1 MKRAFTL
8 IELLIIIAIIAIL
21 AAFIISNLGSSRS
34 LAQDAVRKND
44 ISNLYKSIVG
54 KNALSE
60 SSYPDIVSTIEP
72 GKTNSNLQSFID
84 QFLKTTPYDPNPTK
98 AYLYK
103 GNGKDFSIAAILD
116 DGSCFI
122 KSTGLNLFGSD
133 TICSTYNEGGI
144 GLVQNFMFLHGST
157 YLDLIW
163 SIPTSLSSLPTSNVS
178 SAIICLDSASE
189 LDPNSLPSD
198 EYLFTHGT
206 IITLVNNAVNE
217 YRITLDN
224 PDYYYYCKT
233 YSYDNTVIT
242 NPGVPGSSPNTS
254 TGGFSSSSSSSYSSS
269 SPSTYTP
276 GASSNPP
283 SIGGST
289 TTGGSTSPSFNLEP
303 IRNPDG
309 TGSITLSW
317 IPGYLSTH
325 TLIRR
330 DYNTPPET
338 RTDGTSI
345 YYERNDKDNQDI
357 TSIHYHTDTGLSEDY
372 IYCYSAWAYDERT
385 NTYSNGFVLA
395 CGGVPPSNPTN
406 LTMTSTTN
414 SFNLNWTKGSSTN
427 TVIRRSINTPPQ
439 NQEQGTLV
447 YNSTSSSFTD
457 TDITLTKN
465 TTYCYSIWSYNPT
478 TASLSTEYLSSCG
491 TLSNMASPTNL
502 SFPTVAYNSII
513 LNWTPGTG
521 STNTLIVR
529 KQGSIPT
536 SRTDGT
542 TIYED
547 NGNAFIDTGLTDNT
561 EYCYALYATDGTE
574 YTEALTGCQATVQA
588 YSSCS
593 ELKAL
598 GVNTNGVYPIKVNGN
613 TFNAYCDMITD
624 GGGWTL
630 VLAQYEDDPV
640 TNWNEGIQ
648 GDYDPSLATRKGF
661 ALNTSQIPSHNQV
674 AFGKDLDPTF
684 VDYADFTYSTGNI
697 PVTTLTSPK
706 TRKGYQV
713 HRDMGGYYGTHNP
726 EGSFNTSTSPG
737 WRNTLTF
744 DELGGS
750 KGTWAFALNATNVDT
765 GSCNDLKVCKGYSMK
780 NEILQTT
787 SESYAWTVWVRTGTI
802 ETAKSSCKAWYDS
815 GATTDGYY
823 KINPNGTSFITYCD
837 MTNGGWTLVANVL
850 GTNAISS
857 ANYTNGLGSTDY
869 LPLSEWIHK
878 VSDFNTYT
886 NPAMRI
892 DMGTVKDYFIPNGV
906 SFSTM
911 VTTSPTNNFK
921 WTNDLTKP
929 FVVPSYYSGHLGG
942 SLLDWPVNN
951 VLGDSRRHLSFW
963 ASNNTSIGGC
973 CHSTYND
980 TSVWGKAFKMWIR
993 EGVLEPT
1000 YSSSTCKTIKTAT
1013 GTTISGIYTIDPDG
1027 TGGNVP
1033 FQAYCDMVTDGG
1045 GWTHPCTTCQNGL
1058 RQYYTFDDVS
1068 GTVVPNH
1075 APGVADASITNTT
1088 YVVKSSD
1095 SVRSYSLQFNPGTV
1109 SYYLSIPETMT
1120 NTYSMSMWV
1129 KTALTHQIDS
1139 QSNSGIAGT
1148 SGQRYVIG
1156 SMHQGT
1162 DAGSGLSLGTNGM
1175 SVYEHAGDYMPARL
1189 VYNASL
1195 GTAWNHVVLVY
1206 SNKIPYLYLN
1216 GSLVASGTV
1225 SPKATVYS
1233 SYMIGAGHYTLDNDF
1248 KIDFLRIYNRALTA
1262 AEISALYK
1270 EKNIP

>member
-8 IELLIIIAIIAIL
+8 IELLVIIAIIAIL
-21 AAFIISNLGSSRS
+21 AAFIISNLGGSRS

-103 GNGKDFSIAAILD
+103 GDGKDFSIAAILD

-206 IITLVNNAVNE
+206 IVTLVNNAVNE

-491 TLSNMASPTNL
+491 TLSNMATPTNL

-574 YTEALTGCQATVQA
+574 YTEALTGCQTTQA
-588 YSSCS
+588 
-593 ELKAL
+593 
-598 GVNTNGVYPIKVNGN
+598 
-613 TFNAYCDMITD
+613 IT
-624 GGGWTL
+624 GL
-630 VLAQYEDDPV
+630 V
-640 TNWNEGIQ
+640 
-648 GDYDPSLATRKGF
+648 
-661 ALNTSQIPSHNQV
+661 SHW
-674 AFGKDLDPTF
+674 K
-684 VDYADFTYSTGNI
+684 
-697 PVTTLTSPK
+697 
-706 TRKGYQV
+706 
-713 HRDMGGYYGTHNP
+713 
-726 EGSFNTSTSPG
+726 
-737 WRNTLTF
+737 F
-744 DELGGS
+744 DEG
-750 KGTWAFALNATNVDT
+750 
-765 GSCNDLKVCKGYSMK
+765 
-780 NEILQTT
+780 
-787 SESYAWTVWVRTGTI
+787 TGT
-802 ETAKSSCKAWYDS
+802 TAYDS
-815 GATTDGYY
+815 A
-823 KINPNGTSFITYCD
+823 
-837 MTNGGWTLVANVL
+837 
-850 GTNAISS
+850 GTNHGTL
-857 ANYTNGLGSTDY
+857 TNGL
-869 LPLSEWIHK
+869 
-878 VSDFNTYT
+878 
-886 NPAMRI
+886 
-892 DMGTVKDYFIPNGV
+892 
-906 SFSTM
+906 
-911 VTTSPTNNFK
+911 
-921 WTNDLTKP
+921 
-929 FVVPSYYSGHLGG
+929 
-942 SLLDWPVNN
+942 
-951 VLGDSRRHLSFW
+951 
-963 ASNNTSIGGC
+963 
-973 CHSTYND
+973 
-980 TSVWGKAFKMWIR
+980 
-993 EGVLEPT
+993 
-1000 YSSSTCKTIKTAT
+1000 
-1013 GTTISGIYTIDPDG
+1013 
-1027 TGGNVP
+1027 
-1033 FQAYCDMVTDGG
+1033 
-1045 GWTHPCTTCQNGL
+1045 
-1058 RQYYTFDDVS
+1058 
-1068 GTVVPNH
+1068 
-1075 APGVADASITNTT
+1075 
-1088 YVVKSSD
+1088 
-1095 SVRSYSLQFNPGTV
+1095 
-1109 SYYLSIPETMT
+1109 
-1120 NTYSMSMWV
+1120 
-1129 KTALTHQIDS
+1129 
-1139 QSNSGIAGT
+1139 
-1148 SGQRYVIG
+1148 
-1156 SMHQGT
+1156 
-1162 DAGSGLSLGTNGM
+1162 
-1175 SVYEHAGDYMPARL
+1175 
-1189 VYNASL
+1189 
-1195 GTAWNHVVLVY
+1195 
-1206 SNKIPYLYLN
+1206 
-1216 GSLVASGTV
+1216 
-1225 SPKATVYS
+1225 
-1233 SYMIGAGHYTLDNDF
+1233 
-1248 KIDFLRIYNRALTA
+1248 
-1262 AEISALYK
+1262 
-1270 EKNIP
+1270 

>member
-1 MKRAFTL
+1 MKKFCAFTL
-8 IELLIIIAIIAIL
+8 IELLIIIAIIVIL
-21 AAFIISNLGSSRS
+21 AAFIIFNLGGSRS

-103 GNGKDFSIAAILD
+103 GDGKDFSIAAILD

-206 IITLVNNAVNE
+206 IVTLVNNAVNE

-345 YYERNDKDNQDI
+345 YYERNDKDSQDI

-395 CGGVPPSNPTN
+395 CGGVPPSSPTN
-406 LTMTSTTN
+406 LTMSSTTN
-414 SFNLNWTKGSSTN
+414 SFNLSWTKGSSTN
-427 TVIRRSINTPPQ
+427 TVIRRSINIPPQ

-491 TLSNMASPTNL
+491 TLSNMATPTNL

-561 EYCYALYATDGTE
+561 EYCYALYATDNTE
-574 YTEALTGCQATVQA
+574 YTEALTGCQSTQTITGLVSHWKFDEGTGTTA
-588 YSSCS
+588 YDSAGTNHGT
-593 ELKAL
+593 L
-598 GVNTNGVYPIKVNGN
+598 TNGPTWKTSADCVSGGCLQFDGSNDYVNVGN
-613 TFNAYCDMITD
+613 KS
-624 GGGWTL
+624 
-630 VLAQYEDDPV
+630 
-640 TNWNEGIQ
+640 
-648 GDYDPSLATRKGF
+648 SLNPGSGQFTVSAWVR
-661 ALNTSQIPSHNQV
+661 INQV
-674 AFGKDLDPTF
+674 VSD
-684 VDYADFTYSTGNI
+684 TGM
-697 PVTTLTSPK
+697 VL
-706 TRKGYQV
+706 
-713 HRDMGGYYGTHNP
+713 
-726 EGSFNTSTSPG
+726 
-737 WRNTLTF
+737 
-744 DELGGS
+744 S
-750 KGTWAFALNATNVDT
+750 KGNSGNL
-765 GSCNDLKVCKGYSMK
+765 GYG
-780 NEILQTT
+780 L
-787 SESYAWTVWVRTGTI
+787 
-802 ETAKSSCKAWYDS
+802 WY
-815 GATTDGYY
+815 
-823 KINPNGTSFITYCD
+823 NPNGSINSDYC
-837 MTNGGWTLVANVL
+837 NG
-850 GTNAISS
+850 
-857 ANYTNGLGSTDY
+857 
-869 LPLSEWIHK
+869 
-878 VSDFNTYT
+878 
-886 NPAMRI
+886 
-892 DMGTVKDYFIPNGV
+892 
-906 SFSTM
+906 
-911 VTTSPTNNFK
+911 
-921 WTNDLTKP
+921 
-929 FVVPSYYSGHLGG
+929 
-942 SLLDWPVNN
+942 
-951 VLGDSRRHLSFW
+951 
-963 ASNNTSIGGC
+963 
-973 CHSTYND
+973 
-980 TSVWGKAFKMWIR
+980 SVRG
-993 EGVLEPT
+993 
-1000 YSSSTCKTIKTAT
+1000 
-1013 GTTISGIYTIDPDG
+1013 
-1027 TGGNVP
+1027 
-1033 FQAYCDMVTDGG
+1033 
-1045 GWTHPCTTCQNGL
+1045 
-1058 RQYYTFDDVS
+1058 
-1068 GTVVPNH
+1068 
-1075 APGVADASITNTT
+1075 NTT
-1088 YVVKSSD
+1088 YGTGYNDDSWHFLV
-1095 SVRSYSLQFNPGTV
+1095 SVRGSDLRTYIYLDGFYTGSYSQV
-1109 SYYLSIPETMT
+1109 SSGSISP
-1120 NTYSMSMWV
+1120 
-1129 KTALTHQIDS
+1129 
-1139 QSNSGIAGT
+1139 SNSFYI
-1148 SGQRYVIG
+1148 GQNLNSLQRFKGYV
-1156 SMHQGT
+1156 
-1162 DAGSGLSLGTNGM
+1162 DD
-1175 SVYEHAGDYMPARL
+1175 VR
-1189 VYNASL
+1189 V
-1195 GTAWNHVVLVY
+1195 
-1206 SNKIPYLYLN
+1206 
-1216 GSLVASGTV
+1216 
-1225 SPKATVYS
+1225 
-1233 SYMIGAGHYTLDNDF
+1233 
-1248 KIDFLRIYNRALTA
+1248 YNRALSNEEIFALHSIGIHSYGISHGACGVSDGANFLVAPIEGLCAHGTPNAVSGVGPWTWICTGTSASVSCSANKSIDGECGTA
-1262 AEISALYK
+1262 NKEFYTTVTSYGFSTFCSIGSSSPASPAFPTSGIPVSWQCSGVNGGNAVTCTASKSSSVCISGGGLTCVESVSGAYTINKYTLSGAVTGTSAWTPPAGVTQVEYLVVAGGGGGVDATAYQGIGGGGGGGFLNSSMGVVNTSYQVIVGAGGVKAKGFDSSFGEIVAIGGGLGAMGKGGNGGSGGGGGSQPSYEGGSGTAGQGNSGGAGTLIPNTGGGGGGAGGVGTSGTNQGWYVSYGGAGGVGKQSSITGTAVYYAGGGGGGLQNNSAGGGTGGLGGGGNGGMGTNGNDGTPNTGGGAGGGGAFYDETRISGK
-1270 EKNIP
+1270 GGSGIVIIRYLTPQ

>member
-1 MKRAFTL
+1 MNHRAFTL

-44 ISNLYKSIVG
+44 ISNLYKSILG

-206 IITLVNNAVNE
+206 IVTLVNNAVNE

-254 TGGFSSSSSSSYSSS
+254 NGGFSSSSSSSYSSS

-427 TVIRRSINTPPQ
+427 TVIRRSINTPPT

-447 YNSTSSSFTD
+447 YNSTSSSFND

-491 TLSNMASPTNL
+491 TLSNMATPTNL

-561 EYCYALYATDGTE
+561 EYCYALYATDNTE
-574 YTEALTGCQATVQA
+574 YTEALTGCQTTSVVG
-588 YSSCS
+588 SSCS
-593 ELKAL
+593 SLLAQ
-598 GVNTNGVYPIKVNGN
+598 GHNTNGVYMIDPDGIGTGN
-613 TFNAYCDMITD
+613 NPFPVYCDMTTD

-674 AFGKDLDPTF
+674 AFGKDLNPTE
-684 VDYADFTYSTGNI
+684 VDYANFIYSTGNI
-697 PVTTLTSPK
+697 PLSNVFSPK
-706 TRKGYQV
+706 TGGLYQI
-713 HRDMGGYYGTHNP
+713 HRNTTELYGGHDPETGAYYTIDNQP
-726 EGSFNTSTSPG
+726 N
-737 WRNTLTF
+737 WVNTLTF
-744 DELGGS
+744 DKVQTS
-750 KGTWAFALNATNVDT
+750 FSWAFSPIHPEITRR
-765 GSCNDLKVCKGYSMK
+765 GYSM
-780 NEILQTT
+780 NEVNMQYSL
-787 SESYAWTVWVRTGTI
+787 ESYSWTLWVRDVSASVTMAKKRSIAISNLSGLNLTDYQVSVTIPHDSDMRNDFGDLRFFMSDGTPLSYWL
-802 ETAKSSCKAWYDS
+802 ESK
-815 GATTDGYY
+815 TDG
-823 KINPNGTSFITYCD
+823 
-837 MTNGGWTLVANVL
+837 LVANYWIKVPL
-850 GTNAISS
+850 IPSTGTTAYVKYGNSSMSDQSSGRVVFDFFDDFSGTALSYQWIS
-857 ANYTNGLGSTDY
+857 NGSLSSSVSNGNLNITRIGTDTQGHLY
-869 LPLSEWIHK
+869 NNGKTFL
-878 VSDFNTYT
+878 NQ
-886 NPAMRI
+886 AMRI
-892 DMGTVKDYFIPNGV
+892 KAKANNAYSTQWTWAHFGFMNLSSSYVLIGSYYATNAMG
-906 SFSTM
+906 
-911 VTTSPTNNFK
+911 VTT
-921 WTNDLTKP
+921 
-929 FVVPSYYSGHLGG
+929 YSAAGVGG
-942 SLLDWPVNN
+942 SQLGINIMPNEYHLFDILWTPSKVTYVFDKNVTKEVTTNIPSTPLYPGFRHQSNAGDLSIDWILVRKHSSSEPSV
-951 VLGDSRRHLSFW
+951 
-963 ASNNTSIGGC
+963 SIG
-973 CHSTYND
+973 
-980 TSVWGKAFKMWIR
+980 A
-993 EGVLEPT
+993 E
-1000 YSSSTCKTIKTAT
+1000 
-1013 GTTISGIYTIDPDG
+1013 
-1027 TGGNVP
+1027 
-1033 FQAYCDMVTDGG
+1033 
-1045 GWTHPCTTCQNGL
+1045 
-1058 RQYYTFDDVS
+1058 
-1068 GTVVPNH
+1068 
-1075 APGVADASITNTT
+1075 
-1088 YVVKSSD
+1088 
-1095 SVRSYSLQFNPGTV
+1095 
-1109 SYYLSIPETMT
+1109 
-1120 NTYSMSMWV
+1120 
-1129 KTALTHQIDS
+1129 
-1139 QSNSGIAGT
+1139 QSN
-1148 SGQRYVIG
+1148 
-1156 SMHQGT
+1156 
-1162 DAGSGLSLGTNGM
+1162 
-1175 SVYEHAGDYMPARL
+1175 
-1189 VYNASL
+1189 
-1195 GTAWNHVVLVY
+1195 
-1206 SNKIPYLYLN
+1206 
-1216 GSLVASGTV
+1216 
-1225 SPKATVYS
+1225 
-1233 SYMIGAGHYTLDNDF
+1233 
-1248 KIDFLRIYNRALTA
+1248 
-1262 AEISALYK
+1262 
-1270 EKNIP
+1270 

>member
-1 MKRAFTL
+1 MATYKKSFTL
-8 IELLIIIAIIAIL
+8 IELLIIIAIIGIL
-21 AAFIISNLGSSRS
+21 AAFIISNLGDSRS
-34 LAQDAVRKND
+34 LANDAVRKND

-72 GKTNSNLQSFID
+72 GKTNTNLQSFID

-103 GNGKDFSIAAILD
+103 GDGKDFSIAAILD

-178 SAIICLDSASE
+178 SAIICLDSATE

-233 YSYDNTVIT
+233 YSYDNTVVT
-242 NPGVPGSSPNTS
+242 NPGIVGSTPNTS
-254 TGGFSSSSSSSYSSS
+254 NGGFSSGSSSSSSNYSSS
-269 SPSTYTP
+269 SPSSYTP
-276 GASSNPP
+276 PASSNPP

-406 LTMTSTTN
+406 LIMTSTTN

-491 TLSNMASPTNL
+491 TLSNMATPTNL

-561 EYCYALYATDGTE
+561 EYCYALYATDNTE
-574 YTEALTGCQATVQA
+574 YTEPLTGCRKTLSGTMTFRE
-588 YSSCS
+588 YYDDNYI
-593 ELKAL
+593 
-598 GVNTNGVYPIKVNGN
+598 VNLFEIGN
-613 TFNAYCDMITD
+613 A
-624 GGGWTL
+624 
-630 VLAQYEDDPV
+630 
-640 TNWNEGIQ
+640 
-648 GDYDPSLATRKGF
+648 
-661 ALNTSQIPSHNQV
+661 TSQISTNWTPPANITQV
-674 AFGKDLDPTF
+674 EVLVVA
-684 VDYADFTYSTGNI
+684 
-697 PVTTLTSPK
+697 
-706 TRKGYQV
+706 
-713 HRDMGGYYGTHNP
+713 GGG
-726 EGSFNTSTSPG
+726 GG
-737 WRNTLTF
+737 
-744 DELGGS
+744 GGS
-750 KGTWAFALNATNVDT
+750 
-765 GSCNDLKVCKGYSMK
+765 Y
-780 NEILQTT
+780 
-787 SESYAWTVWVRTGTI
+787 
-802 ETAKSSCKAWYDS
+802 
-815 GATTDGYY
+815 
-823 KINPNGTSFITYCD
+823 P
-837 MTNGGWTLVANVL
+837 
-850 GTNAISS
+850 
-857 ANYTNGLGSTDY
+857 
-869 LPLSEWIHK
+869 
-878 VSDFNTYT
+878 
-886 NPAMRI
+886 
-892 DMGTVKDYFIPNGV
+892 
-906 SFSTM
+906 
-911 VTTSPTNNFK
+911 
-921 WTNDLTKP
+921 
-929 FVVPSYYSGHLGG
+929 
-942 SLLDWPVNN
+942 
-951 VLGDSRRHLSFW
+951 
-963 ASNNTSIGGC
+963 
-973 CHSTYND
+973 
-980 TSVWGKAFKMWIR
+980 
-993 EGVLEPT
+993 
-1000 YSSSTCKTIKTAT
+1000 
-1013 GTTISGIYTIDPDG
+1013 
-1027 TGGNVP
+1027 TGG
-1033 FQAYCDMVTDGG
+1033 GG
-1045 GWTHPCTTCQNGL
+1045 GGAGGVIHMYNYSILDGIPITVTVGAGGTQAANG
-1058 RQYYTFDDVS
+1058 Y
-1068 GTVVPNH
+1068 
-1075 APGVADASITNTT
+1075 
-1088 YVVKSSD
+1088 
-1095 SVRSYSLQFNPGTV
+1095 
-1109 SYYLSIPETMT
+1109 
-1120 NTYSMSMWV
+1120 
-1129 KTALTHQIDS
+1129 
-1139 QSNSGIAGT
+1139 NSAF
-1148 SGQRYVIG
+1148 
-1156 SMHQGT
+1156 
-1162 DAGSGLSLGTNGM
+1162 
-1175 SVYEHAGDYMPARL
+1175 
-1189 VYNASL
+1189 
-1195 GTAWNHVVLVY
+1195 
-1206 SNKIPYLYLN
+1206 
-1216 GSLVASGTV
+1216 GSLVAIGGGAGGYAYATPENAGKSGGSGGGSRYGGAAGTGVVGPPRQGYNGGVGTTVSPWPAAGGGGAGQVGGAGSGSLGGKGGDGLSFSITGEEKYYAGGGGGSAYSSGIPGNGGLGGGGNGGKSTSGGKGTDGLGGGGGGTSGSGYVGGKGGSGTV
-1225 SPKATVYS
+1225 IVRYWNPSASVNGACGTANKAYYVTSS
-1233 SYMIGAGHYTLDNDF
+1233 SYGFDTFCSFGIASPSISSFPAPGSSVSWSCLGYNGGETAYCTASRSLSSCLSGGGLTCTETVSGSYVVNQFTLSGASSGTTVWIPPTGVSQVEYLVIGGGGGGGGAGSGGGAGGYLSGNNYSVSGSINISVGAGGGGGLAYGNGLKGSSSSFGAIVAEGGGAGVSHFSVAGGNGGSGGGGAIRVEAPASTGGAASAGYPGGAGIIQSSWFGGNSGGGGAGQAGSSGVIGTTHGTGGGGKGGNGLASS
-1248 KIDFLRIYNRALTA
+1248 ITGTSITRAA
-1262 AEISALYK
+1262 GGGGGEINGAYGGAGGSGGGGTGGFDAVGIAGSANTGSGGGGGAYYPSATYYSGGNGGSGIVIIRYLQ
-1270 EKNIP
+1270 P

>member
-1 MKRAFTL
+1 MNKRAFTL

-21 AAFIISNLGSSRS
+21 AAFIISNLGDSRS

-254 TGGFSSSSSSSYSSS
+254 TGGFSSGSSSSSNYSSS

-491 TLSNMASPTNL
+491 TLSNMATPTNL

-574 YTEALTGCQATVQA
+574 YTEALTGCQSTSQFTALMMYMEGEDNGTVFTD
-588 YSSCS
+588 
-593 ELKAL
+593 ETGK
-598 GVNTNGVYPIKVNGN
+598 VVEVYGN
-613 TFNAYCDMITD
+613 TKTVTAVKKFGNSSMFLD
-624 GGGWTL
+624 GT
-630 VLAQYEDDPV
+630 
-640 TNWNEGIQ
+640 
-648 GDYDPSLATRKGF
+648 GDYLKLPS
-661 ALNTSQIPSHNQV
+661 S
-674 AFGKDLDPTF
+674 
-684 VDYADFTYSTGNI
+684 
-697 PVTTLTSPK
+697 
-706 TRKGYQV
+706 
-713 HRDMGGYYGTHNP
+713 
-726 EGSFNTSTSPG
+726 
-737 WRNTLTF
+737 
-744 DELGGS
+744 
-750 KGTWAFALNATNVDT
+750 
-765 GSCNDLKVCKGYSMK
+765 
-780 NEILQTT
+780 
-787 SESYAWTVWVRTGTI
+787 
-802 ETAKSSCKAWYDS
+802 
-815 GATTDGYY
+815 
-823 KINPNGTSFITYCD
+823 
-837 MTNGGWTLVANVL
+837 
-850 GTNAISS
+850 
-857 ANYTNGLGSTDY
+857 
-869 LPLSEWIHK
+869 
-878 VSDFNTYT
+878 SDFNFGASDFTIDFWFKTRTTYNST
-886 NPAMRI
+886 GYYIFNLGGQIAMSLNNW
-892 DMGTVKDYFIPNGV
+892 Y
-906 SFSTM
+906 
-911 VTTSPTNNFK
+911 TTSARAATLSSAGGVYN
-921 WTNDLTKP
+921 
-929 FVVPSYYSGHLGG
+929 YGG
-942 SLLDWPVNN
+942 SLGAYTDTNWHHYALTRSS
-951 VLGDSRRHLSFW
+951 GTCRSFMDGVAVGSSFSCSSDID
-963 ASNNTSIGGC
+963 ASSSNKYIG
-973 CHSTYND
+973 
-980 TSVWGKAFKMWIR
+980 VWGEAN
-993 EGVLEPT
+993 P
-1000 YSSSTCKTIKTAT
+1000 Y
-1013 GTTISGIYTIDPDG
+1013 ISDFDGYID
-1027 TGGNVP
+1027 N
-1033 FQAYCDMVTDGG
+1033 F
-1045 GWTHPCTTCQNGL
+1045 
-1058 RQYYTFDDVS
+1058 R
-1068 GTVVPNH
+1068 
-1075 APGVADASITNTT
+1075 IT
-1088 YVVKSSD
+1088 K
-1095 SVRSYSLQFNPGTV
+1095 
-1109 SYYLSIPETMT
+1109 
-1120 NTYSMSMWV
+1120 
-1129 KTALTHQIDS
+1129 
-1139 QSNSGIAGT
+1139 GIAYWTTNFTPPADSACGT
-1148 SGQRYVIG
+1148 ASKDYDGAAT
-1156 SMHQGT
+1156 SFGT
-1162 DAGSGLSLGTNGM
+1162 DTFC
-1175 SVYEHAGDYMPARL
+1175 
-1189 VYNASL
+1189 
-1195 GTAWNHVVLVY
+1195 
-1206 SNKIPYLYLN
+1206 
-1216 GSLVASGTV
+1216 ASGTV
-1225 SPKATVYS
+1225 SGIPSFPEFGETVSWACEGMYGNEPLICYASKGLCPSGATCKTVDGDTVAEWKTVG
-1233 SYMIGAGHYTLDNDF
+1233 SYTWVVP
-1248 KIDFLRIYNRALTA
+1248 
-1262 AEISALYK
+1262 AEISQVEVLVVGGGGGGGDYYYGGGGGAGGVVYHSNKSVSGNISITVGAGGLVKANGGNSVFGDIVAIGGGAGGDYNGRTKGVDGGSGGGTAMSANVARPWYGISTQTNSGGGVGYGHNGGDIDPNDAVGGAGGGGAGSSGGSNLVKSLDGQRGGDGIMFNITGENVVYAAGGGGGAYYTGALGGDGGSGGIGGRGSSGSIFATAGTPNTGSGGGGGWHGGVNSNSKGKGGGSGIVIVRYQL
-1270 EKNIP
+1270 P

>member
-1 MKRAFTL
+1 MLRKSFTL
-8 IELLIIIAIIAIL
+8 IELLVIIAIIAIL
-21 AAFIISNLGSSRS
+21 AAFIIANLGSSRS

-491 TLSNMASPTNL
+491 TLSNMATPTNL

-574 YTEALTGCQATVQA
+574 YTEALTGCQTTQA
-588 YSSCS
+588 ITGLVSHWKFDEGTGTTAYDSAGTNHGT
-593 ELKAL
+593 L
-598 GVNTNGVYPIKVNGN
+598 TNGPTWKTSSDCISGGCLQFDGSNDYVNIGTPSSLEITQSISILAWVKGN
-613 TFNAYCDMITD
+613 GTAISRYQHDNTHRSWTMNFSPNSIYVDIMKDCNATSNYKRYGYT
-624 GGGWTL
+624 
-630 VLAQYEDDPV
+630 
-640 TNWNEGIQ
+640 
-648 GDYDPSLATRKGF
+648 
-661 ALNTSQIPSHNQV
+661 NTSLETDTSNWHHI
-674 AFGKDLDPTF
+674 A
-684 VDYADFTYSTGNI
+684 FTYSTTDDALRVYLDGLDITHLEYRDRDNI
-697 PVTTLTSPK
+697 LSSICSNTTEPIRIGSQYYNNALYSLYNGLIDEVRIYNKALTSAEVSSLYETDEYLLNIK
-706 TRKGYQV
+706 NGAC
-713 HRDMGGYYGTHNP
+713 
-726 EGSFNTSTSPG
+726 GS
-737 WRNTLTF
+737 
-744 DELGGS
+744 
-750 KGTWAFALNATNVDT
+750 
-765 GSCNDLKVCKGYSMK
+765 
-780 NEILQTT
+780 I
-787 SESYAWTVWVRTGTI
+787 
-802 ETAKSSCKAWYDS
+802 
-815 GATTDGYY
+815 
-823 KINPNGTSFITYCD
+823 NGTRVYSTPTEELCAY
-837 MTNGGWTLVANVL
+837 GYPGPVL
-850 GTNAISS
+850 GDGPWAWSCIGEYASVSCSTVIGCTQGEKVLCKESLDGDYVINKYTLLQNNLSSTVDWVVPPDVAELDLLVVGGGGGGGNGANNDNSRGGGGGAGGGLIYLENHIVPSNNIIPIAIGSG
-857 ANYTNGLGSTDY
+857 GLGSNRT
-869 LPLSEWIHK
+869 
-878 VSDFNTYT
+878 
-886 NPAMRI
+886 
-892 DMGTVKDYFIPNGV
+892 
-906 SFSTM
+906 
-911 VTTSPTNNFK
+911 
-921 WTNDLTKP
+921 
-929 FVVPSYYSGHLGG
+929 
-942 SLLDWPVNN
+942 
-951 VLGDSRRHLSFW
+951 
-963 ASNNTSIGGC
+963 
-973 CHSTYND
+973 
-980 TSVWGKAFKMWIR
+980 
-993 EGVLEPT
+993 
-1000 YSSSTCKTIKTAT
+1000 
-1013 GTTISGIYTIDPDG
+1013 
-1027 TGGNVP
+1027 
-1033 FQAYCDMVTDGG
+1033 
-1045 GWTHPCTTCQNGL
+1045 
-1058 RQYYTFDDVS
+1058 
-1068 GTVVPNH
+1068 
-1075 APGVADASITNTT
+1075 
-1088 YVVKSSD
+1088 SD
-1095 SVRSYSLQFNPGTV
+1095 SVPV
-1109 SYYLSIPETMT
+1109 SGGNSSFGEFVALGGGAGGMTQRGNYLSTG
-1120 NTYSMSMWV
+1120 
-1129 KTALTHQIDS
+1129 
-1139 QSNSGIAGT
+1139 SNG
-1148 SGQRYVIG
+1148 
-1156 SMHQGT
+1156 
-1162 DAGSGLSLGTNGM
+1162 GSGGGGGS
-1175 SVYEHAGDYMPARL
+1175 E
-1189 VYNASL
+1189 AS
-1195 GTAWNHVVLVY
+1195 A
-1206 SNKIPYLYLN
+1206 
-1216 GSLVASGTV
+1216 
-1225 SPKATVYS
+1225 YS
-1233 SYMIGAGHYTLDNDF
+1233 SYIIGGNALQPTSISGGYGNKGGTAQVNGVGGGGGGASGVGNNGSAGGLGGAGMDIRGVLYAKGGNGGKYPITATDAPHHTGNGGQGGRPNSTGGSSIFGGNGGSGVVVIRYHNP
-1248 KIDFLRIYNRALTA
+1248 LR
-1262 AEISALYK
+1262 
-1270 EKNIP
+1270 

>member
-72 GKTNSNLQSFID
+72 GKTNTNLQSFID

-103 GNGKDFSIAAILD
+103 GDGKDFSIAAILD

-133 TICSTYNEGGI
+133 TICNTYSEGGI

-178 SAIICLDSASE
+178 SAIICLDSVTE

-338 RTDGTSI
+338 RTDASI

-427 TVIRRSINTPPQ
+427 TVIRRSINTPPT

-447 YNSTSSSFTD
+447 YSSTSSSFTD

-491 TLSNMASPTNL
+491 TLSNMATPTNL

-513 LNWTPGTG
+513 LNWTPGSG

-536 SRTDGT
+536 NKEDGT

-547 NGNAFIDTGLTDNT
+547 NGNAFIDTGLSNNT
-561 EYCYALYATDGTE
+561 QYCYALYAKNGEE
-574 YTEALTGCQATVQA
+574 YTEALTGC
-588 YSSCS
+588 
-593 ELKAL
+593 
-598 GVNTNGVYPIKVNGN
+598 
-613 TFNAYCDMITD
+613 
-624 GGGWTL
+624 
-630 VLAQYEDDPV
+630 
-640 TNWNEGIQ
+640 
-648 GDYDPSLATRKGF
+648 
-661 ALNTSQIPSHNQV
+661 
-674 AFGKDLDPTF
+674 
-684 VDYADFTYSTGNI
+684 
-697 PVTTLTSPK
+697 VTTLSQGIILTETRDGSYIIDKFTLSSGAPTSSITWKAPQGV
-706 TRKGYQV
+706 TSVEYLVVGGGGAGRS
-713 HRDMGGYYGTHNP
+713 GYYGGGGGAGGFQTGNRNLSDG
-726 EGSFNTSTSPG
+726 EELVVTVGAGGLGVGGTATTATVANSGSNSSILSP
-737 WRNTLTF
+737 NFSLISY
-744 DELGGS
+744 GGQGGRMWGDGLS
-750 KGTWAFALNATNVDT
+750 GGVTGASSNA
-765 GSCNDLKVCKGYSMK
+765 GSSGYS
-780 NEILQTT
+780 
-787 SESYAWTVWVRTGTI
+787 
-802 ETAKSSCKAWYDS
+802 
-815 GATTDGYY
+815 
-823 KINPNGTSFITYCD
+823 
-837 MTNGGWTLVANVL
+837 
-850 GTNAISS
+850 
-857 ANYTNGLGSTDY
+857 
-869 LPLSEWIHK
+869 
-878 VSDFNTYT
+878 
-886 NPAMRI
+886 
-892 DMGTVKDYFIPNGV
+892 
-906 SFSTM
+906 
-911 VTTSPTNNFK
+911 TNNNQA
-921 WTNDLTKP
+921 TQTGGGGAGA
-929 FVVPSYYSGHLGG
+929 SGSAH
-942 SLLDWPVNN
+942 
-951 VLGDSRRHLSFW
+951 
-963 ASNNTSIGGC
+963 
-973 CHSTYND
+973 
-980 TSVWGKAFKMWIR
+980 
-993 EGVLEPT
+993 
-1000 YSSSTCKTIKTAT
+1000 
-1013 GTTISGIYTIDPDG
+1013 G
-1027 TGGNVP
+1027 TGGIGVESSITGVANYY
-1033 FQAYCDMVTDGG
+1033 AGG
-1045 GWTHPCTTCQNGL
+1045 GSGV
-1058 RQYYTFDDVS
+1058 DVS
-1068 GTVVPNH
+1068 GGLGGGGTGTKTSSTYKN
-1075 APGVADASITNTT
+1075 GVA
-1088 YVVKSSD
+1088 
-1095 SVRSYSLQFNPGTV
+1095 GTGGGGGGAW
-1109 SYYLSIPETMT
+1109 L
-1120 NTYSMSMWV
+1120 
-1129 KTALTHQIDS
+1129 
-1139 QSNSGIAGT
+1139 NSHT
-1148 SGQRYVIG
+1148 
-1156 SMHQGT
+1156 
-1162 DAGSGLSLGTNGM
+1162 AGSGGSGI
-1175 SVYEHAGDYMPARL
+1175 
-1189 VYNASL
+1189 
-1195 GTAWNHVVLVY
+1195 VV
-1206 SNKIPYLYLN
+1206 IR
-1216 GSLVASGTV
+1216 
-1225 SPKATVYS
+1225 
-1233 SYMIGAGHYTLDNDF
+1233 
-1248 KIDFLRIYNRALTA
+1248 FL
-1262 AEISALYK
+1262 E
-1270 EKNIP
+1270 P